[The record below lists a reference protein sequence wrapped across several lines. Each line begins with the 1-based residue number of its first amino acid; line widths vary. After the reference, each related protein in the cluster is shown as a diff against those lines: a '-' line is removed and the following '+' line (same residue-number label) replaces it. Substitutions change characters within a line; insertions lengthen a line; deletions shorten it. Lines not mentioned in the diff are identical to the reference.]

1 MNLPDSRQLAIW
13 AITSDGL
20 SLALKLRDAFPGVV
34 HVPGNL
40 LPCPAPCFSFSRL
53 ADCVKDRF
61 SLFKEHVFIMSTGI
75 VVRVIAPC
83 IASKTKD
90 PAVVVMDEKG
100 RHVISLLSGHIG
112 GANRLAM
119 AISEKL
125 QAAPVITT
133 ATDLHQVPAIDVIAV
148 DNGLFIENPE
158 AIKTISMAFLNQIP
172 VYLHDPYH
180 WLDKIAELDNMI
192 PQTAES
198 MMMGQEEV
206 TKIGSSALPGFRFS
220 DPPEAVV
227 VVDDRLMRF
236 PDSSLILR
244 PKSLIAG
251 MGCNRNT
258 SANEIREFLVDKLIQ
273 FGLSLNSL
281 KCIATIDIKSD
292 EAGLLE
298 VARSLHVPIRFFTRE
313 ELSEIDSPNPSDIV
327 NKHIGVPSVCEAAAV
342 LASEKGELI
351 VPKQISPNVTL
362 AIARINST
370 LSD

>member
-1 MNLPDSRQLAIW
+1 
-13 AITSDGL
+13 
-20 SLALKLRDAFPGVV
+20 
-34 HVPGNL
+34 
-40 LPCPAPCFSFSRL
+40 
-53 ADCVKDRF
+53 
-61 SLFKEHVFIMSTGI
+61 MSTGI

-83 IASKTKD
+83 IATKTID

-100 RHVISLLSGHIG
+100 VHVISLLSGHIG
-112 GANRLAM
+112 GANRLAT

-125 QAAPVITT
+125 KATPVITT
-133 ATDLHQVPAIDVIAV
+133 ATDLNHVPAIDVIAV
-148 DNGLFIENPE
+148 DNDLFIENPE
-158 AIKTISMAFLNQIP
+158 AIKTISMAFLARSP

-180 WLDKIAELDNMI
+180 RLEKAPGLENMI
-192 PQTAES
+192 PLA
-198 MMMGQEEV
+198 GQA
-206 TKIGSSALPGFRFS
+206 SPA
-220 DPPEAVV
+220 V

-236 PDSSLILR
+236 PEPSLILR

-258 SANEIREFLVDKLIQ
+258 GTDEIREFLVDKLLQ

-298 VARSLHVPIRFFTRE
+298 AARSLNLPIRFFTRQA
-313 ELSEIDSPNPSDIV
+313 LSEIVSPNPSEIV
-327 NKHIGVPSVCEAAAV
+327 NHHIGVPSVCEAAAV

-362 AIARINST
+362 AIARIDFSF
-370 LSD
+370 SD

>member
-1 MNLPDSRQLAIW
+1 MNIPDPQKLAIW
-13 AITSDGL
+13 AITPDGL
-20 SLALKLRDAFPGVV
+20 SLALKLREAFFGIL
-34 HVPGNL
+34 HVSENL
-40 LPCPAPCFSFSRL
+40 LPCPAPCFSFARL
-53 ADCVKDRF
+53 ADCVKERF

-83 IASKTKD
+83 IVSKTKD

-112 GANRLAM
+112 GANRLAV

-125 QAAPVITT
+125 QATPVITT

-148 DNGLFIENPE
+148 DNDLFIENPE
-158 AIKTISMAFLNQIP
+158 AIKTISMAFLDQSS

-180 WLDKIAELDNMI
+180 RLDNIAGLDNMI
-192 PQTAES
+192 SLSTEIQILGRSSEAVALTTGQT
-198 MMMGQEEV
+198 
-206 TKIGSSALPGFRFS
+206 SSP
-220 DPPEAVV
+220 VV

-236 PDSSLILR
+236 PDPCLILR

-258 SANEIREFLVDKLIQ
+258 STNEIRKFLVDKLLQ

-281 KCIATIDIKSD
+281 KCIATIDIKSN

-298 VARSLHVPIRFFTRE
+298 VARSLHISIRFFTRRDCAHNRRTRE
-313 ELSEIDSPNPSDIV
+313 S
-327 NKHIGVPSVCEAAAV
+327 IG
-342 LASEKGELI
+342 
-351 VPKQISPNVTL
+351 N
-362 AIARINST
+362 R
-370 LSD
+370 